1 METNGVRPLLP
12 YVPQRQR
19 GPLMNLFLEPVRR
32 GITTDPDVI
41 VTYVIATLRE
51 DIQRRGTWNFSSD
64 LTPLHQTLLAVQ
76 GHPTEA
82 RALAAEAVAYERMP
96 ERDRAKLRASR
107 RNDMLRQYVATKPTS
122 MLSKPPSEKQLEYLR
137 KLGVATAP
145 ANRWDASQLIDAALR
160 KGARHV

>member
-1 METNGVRPLLP
+1 MDPNGIRPLLP

-32 GITTDPDVI
+32 GMTTDPDVI

-82 RALAAEAVAYERMP
+82 RGLAAEAVAYEQMP
-96 ERDRAKLRASR
+96 ERDRAKLKASR
-107 RNDMLRQYVATKPTS
+107 RKDILRQFVSTQPTS
-122 MLSKPPSEKQLEYLR
+122 MLNKPPSEKQLAYLR
-137 KLGVATAP
+137 KLGVREVP